1 MEDGL
6 LGVLVVLLVA
16 EEYKREHVPIQHLLV
31 EEQTALEQI
40 RAAATHSRAAPLL
53 MEDGLLG
60 VLVVLLVAEEYKREH
75 VPIQHLLVEEQ
86 TALEQIRA
94 AATLRH
100 AAWQMWEL
108 LAVLELE
115 AVEQELFSVADRA

>member
-1 MEDGL
+1 
-6 LGVLVVLLVA
+6 
-16 EEYKREHVPIQHLLV
+16 
-31 EEQTALEQI
+31 
-40 RAAATHSRAAPLL
+40 

-100 AAWQMWEL
+100 ALLIIGAKYLLQGLSRQEHILDAVAITVQAPDRHVRIMEVGISAL
-108 LAVLELE
+108 LARFHQ
-115 AVEQELFSVADRA
+115 A